1 MSFCFMSFLILR
13 LFILKYHISL
23 GIVNCPQ
30 DEDICI
36 TIKIQTMHSFLRPK
50 PVPLSYTSLATG
62 TSSAFL
68 HFPGDR
74 NQFRFS
80 TFLATGTSSA
90 FPLSWQPEP
99 VPLFYFPG
107 TTGTSS
113 AFLHFSGDR
122 NQFRFPTLPW
132 QPEPVPLSY
141 TSLATGTSS
150 AFPLSW
156 QPEPVPLHSDHHK
169 NRPKM
174 ALSSSSMAPKCRTAS
189 LPLSPTGLRY
199 ESEMH

>member
-99 VPLFYFPG
+99 VPL
-107 TTGTSS
+107 
-113 AFLHFSGDR
+113 
-122 NQFRFPTLPW
+122 
-132 QPEPVPLSY
+132 
-141 TSLATGTSS
+141 
-150 AFPLSW
+150 
-156 QPEPVPLHSDHHK
+156 HSDHHK

>member
-90 FPLSWQPEP
+90 FLLSW
-99 VPLFYFPG
+99 
-107 TTGTSS
+107 
-113 AFLHFSGDR
+113 HNR
-122 NQFRFPTLPW
+122 NQFRFPTLLW
-132 QPEPVPLSY
+132 RPEPVPLSY
-141 TSLATGTSS
+141 TSLADRNQFH
-150 AFPLSW
+150 FP
-156 QPEPVPLHSDHHK
+156 
-169 NRPKM
+169 
-174 ALSSSSMAPKCRTAS
+174 T
-189 LPLSPTGLRY
+189 LP
-199 ESEMH
+199 